1 MEPVEEAPVDIAMS
15 TWHAW
20 MAKRRLPYYSQHI
33 AQLRY
38 EEAAGYLSLLK
49 MTCWNVSAVVWLGRV
64 SQIILPEIL
73 SLGQN
78 VCTCILLQ
86 HSGIDRTLHYCW
98 GPVSSFKE
106 CVWLAVR
113 DISSLYGRLI
123 PKENNRSEWDLVY
136 SLYFLL
142 SWGFLGSFHLKSQ
155 ETQLFTD
162 KLGWEQSFDP
172 VIYSILLRCECK
184 EIEHK
189 WGNTIKRLES
199 FCVLIEEKLKMYW

>member
-1 MEPVEEAPVDIAMS
+1 MEPVKEPRIYIAIS
-15 TWHAW
+15 TSCTR
-20 MAKRRLPYYSQHI
+20 MAKLQLTYYSQHT
-33 AQLRY
+33 AQLWH

-49 MTCWNVSAVVWLGRV
+49 MTHWNVSAVVWIGRV

-106 CVWLAVR
+106 CVWPAIR

-123 PKENNRSEWDLVY
+123 PKGNNRSEWDLVY
-136 SLYFLL
+136 SLHFSLSWYFLWWRWWW
-142 SWGFLGSFHLKSQ
+142 WGGIFHLRSQ
-155 ETQLFTD
+155 
-162 KLGWEQSFDP
+162 
-172 VIYSILLRCECK
+172 
-184 EIEHK
+184 
-189 WGNTIKRLES
+189 
-199 FCVLIEEKLKMYW
+199 